1 MCDWLRDRFADKPLR
16 HPSQV
21 LYIEANGAGP
31 NSLAVSRKRNW
42 YES

>member
-16 HPSQV
+16 HPGQV
-21 LYIEANGAGP
+21 LYIEPNSAGP
-31 NSLAVSRKRNW
+31 NSLTVARKRQW